1 MSTHRTLAL
10 QYAHNS
16 QITFLEELKKFAS
29 IPSISTNPNHRGEI
43 EKAAEWV
50 ASHLRS
56 LGIDKVNIMP
66 TSGHPVVYGELL
78 AAGNHVPTILIYGH
92 YDVQP
97 AEPLELWE
105 SDAFTPTQ
113 RGDNLYGRGVSDM
126 KGQVTASLN
135 AVEAITRTG
144 EFPINLKF
152 LFEGEE
158 EIGSPSLAAFI
169 SEHNDLLSCDFALNP
184 DAGMIDA
191 DTPTITYALRGLAYF
206 ELRLYG
212 PDHDLHSGTFGGVVH
227 NPAQAMCELIAKMHD
242 EQGRITLP
250 GFYDKVRLIDPEERN
265 ELARLPMDTDF
276 YLSQTGAPALWGE
289 IGFTPVERAGARPT
303 LEVNG
308 ILSGYT
314 GPGGKTVLPAWSMAK
329 ISTRLVP
336 DQDPLEVKQQFVR
349 FIESNVPSTIKW
361 ELEPLHGGKPS
372 ISNRHSQAVNAMCG
386 ALEAVWGKYPVFKR
400 EGGSVPVV
408 LQFKERLGVDTVNAG
423 FSLYDDKA
431 HSPNEKLNLT
441 TWYRG
446 IDALIHFFFNM
457 AGES

>member
-1 MSTHRTLAL
+1 
-10 QYAHNS
+10 
-16 QITFLEELKKFAS
+16 
-29 IPSISTNPNHRGEI
+29 
-43 EKAAEWV
+43 
-50 ASHLRS
+50 
-56 LGIDKVNIMP
+56 
-66 TSGHPVVYGELL
+66 
-78 AAGNHVPTILIYGH
+78 
-92 YDVQP
+92 
-97 AEPLELWE
+97 
-105 SDAFTPTQ
+105 
-113 RGDNLYGRGVSDM
+113 
-126 KGQVTASLN
+126 
-135 AVEAITRTG
+135 
-144 EFPINLKF
+144 
-152 LFEGEE
+152 
-158 EIGSPSLAAFI
+158 
-169 SEHNDLLSCDFALNP
+169 
-184 DAGMIDA
+184 
-191 DTPTITYALRGLAYF
+191 
-206 ELRLYG
+206 
-212 PDHDLHSGTFGGVVH
+212 
-227 NPAQAMCELIAKMHD
+227 
-242 EQGRITLP
+242 
-250 GFYDKVRLIDPEERN
+250 
-265 ELARLPMDTDF
+265 MDTDF

-400 EGGSVPVV
+400 EGGSVQVV